1 MFKKILVCLDGS
13 KLAEQIIPH
22 AVDVAITHKAKMTL
36 FRVMPLPVAVAPG
49 APGVPIETPMTPEVE
64 AEAKNYLLGVA
75 GPIAEKGISTEVVIQ
90 QGTSPGGEI
99 VNYANE
105 NAVDLIALATHGRS
119 GLGRAVFG
127 SVADFVLRESGLP
140 ILLVRPK
147 GNDLGDNR

>member
-22 AVDVAITHKAKMTL
+22 AVEVAATHKAKLIL

-49 APGVPIETPMTPEVE
+49 APGVPIEAPMTPEEE

-75 GPIAEKGISTEVVIQ
+75 GPLAEKGIRAEVVVQ
-90 QGTSPGGEI
+90 QGASAGKEI
-99 VNYANE
+99 VEFAKE
-105 NAVDLIALATHGRS
+105 KSVDLIALATHGRS

-147 GNDLGDNR
+147 EHATGDNP